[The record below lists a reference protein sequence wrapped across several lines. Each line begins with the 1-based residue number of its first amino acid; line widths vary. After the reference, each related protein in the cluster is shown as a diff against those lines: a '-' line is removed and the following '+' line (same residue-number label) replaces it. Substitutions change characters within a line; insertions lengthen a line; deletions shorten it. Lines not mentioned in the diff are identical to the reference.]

1 MSRQRPHPRGSLHGK
16 PEKECVVADSVADD
30 PKLAPLWDVGQN
42 PQPASK
48 VEARSFRPAVWRC
61 AT

>member
-1 MSRQRPHPRGSLHGK
+1 M
-16 PEKECVVADSVADD
+16 ANSVADD

-61 AT
+61 ANGHTFQRSPRAMQNDQS